1 MTFPLSVLTIDRTV
15 FDGQAKAVTLPGM
28 AGEFQVL
35 ADHAP
40 LIAKLKEGNVVI
52 EKEDSSSEIL
62 PIAGGTVEVTKKE
75 VVVLADF

>member
-15 FDGQAKAVTLPGM
+15 FEGATKAVTLPGM

-52 EKEDSSSEIL
+52 EKEDNSSQTL
-62 PIAGGTVEVTKKE
+62 PIAGGTVEVTNTG